1 MSRSQFATVPVMRSS
16 SEVLGIG
23 GGESGAAAAD
33 KPGAAALMEEN

>member
-1 MSRSQFATVPVMRSS
+1 MRSS